1 MLLRGC
7 PIHDLATSVN
17 IFTVTLRKKSSM
29 TEKWKQTATEKKIN
43 HKKQKTNKQKKE
55 TVFQFWRMLFFFV
68 QQYL

>member
-1 MLLRGC
+1 
-7 PIHDLATSVN
+7 
-17 IFTVTLRKKSSM
+17 M